1 MYLIP
6 LAFRSEM
13 TVRGESRVRGRRS
26 AAYRPPLPSG
36 ATETDDGV
44 LRRSLPSSESAGRT
58 PIGQRSSQRPPLMKT
73 HPARRR

>member
-1 MYLIP
+1 
-6 LAFRSEM
+6 M
-13 TVRGESRVRGRRS
+13 TVRGESRVRGRRR

-58 PIGQRSSQRPPLMKT
+58 PEGQHLSSPTDLDDLPCSKKITLSLFK
-73 HPARRR
+73 PK

>member
-6 LAFRSEM
+6 FAFRSEM
-13 TVRGESRVRGRRS
+13 TVRGESRVRGRRR

-58 PIGQRSSQRPPLMKT
+58 PVCQSFSSLTNQMTDPAQRK
-73 HPARRR
+73 